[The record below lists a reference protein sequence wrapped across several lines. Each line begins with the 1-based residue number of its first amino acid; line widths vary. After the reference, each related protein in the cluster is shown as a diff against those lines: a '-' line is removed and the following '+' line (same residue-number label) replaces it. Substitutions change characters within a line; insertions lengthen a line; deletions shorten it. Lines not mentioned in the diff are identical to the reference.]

1 MNRNEQT
8 PNRGLIMHQRKAVFL
23 LIVFFA
29 PFLSGMDGVEPIGSA
44 SAAIDDCGGEL
55 SPIVWNETIS
65 RHAQVPFYNSWDWMG
80 FDDDDDG
87 RRGGRGR
94 SIAQETASEPDSSG
108 APEEPYMYMSYHSD
122 TALEKFESNI
132 ATTIKVGN
140 DSVGAI
146 RVNLSSTHRTTIC
159 VEIQGLLGDQIVPAE
174 ADVYLMTTNNY
185 ESYQGSYQRMH
196 SEDVAKWFRQESSS
210 SDEFVAES
218 SPEWAA
224 FEWTGWK
231 SYRDVHSYESTD
243 SVVMTVSLDGP
254 EEYGSL
260 FSGTVYEEFFIVID
274 TWDNSRRGDA
284 QVQNNIVVADISI
297 STVERSIILPNWTVS
312 LAFLVFFMAII
323 MAPLIVNKRYMNAGL
338 ELNVTEEQQ
347 LMPSLEQK
355 V

>member
-1 MNRNEQT
+1 MEYIKKYPKLFQW
-8 PNRGLIMHQRKAVFL
+8 LFL

-29 PFLSGMDGVEPIGSA
+29 PFLRGMYGVGPIGSA
-44 SAAIDDCGGEL
+44 SAAIDDCGGKL

-65 RHAQVPFYNSWDWMG
+65 RHAEVPFYNSWDWNSFG
-80 FDDDDDG
+80 FDDDDG
-87 RRGGRGR
+87 KGGGKGR
-94 SIAQETASEPDSSG
+94 SMAQETASGQDSSD
-108 APEEPYMYMSYHSD
+108 APEEPYMYMNYHSD

-159 VEIQGLLGDQIVPAE
+159 VEIQGLVGDQIVPAE

-196 SEDVAKWFRQESSS
+196 SSEFGKWFRQESSS
-210 SDEFVAES
+210 PDEFVAES

-231 SYRDVHSYESTD
+231 TYRDVHAYESTD

-254 EEYGSL
+254 EVYSSL

-284 QVQNNIVVADISI
+284 QVQNNVVVADISI

-312 LAFLVFFMAII
+312 LAFLVFFMSII

-338 ELNVTEEQQ
+338 EPNLTEEQQ
-347 LMPSLEQK
+347 LMPSLQQNA
-355 V
+355 

>member
-1 MNRNEQT
+1 MNRGIT
-8 PNRGLIMHQRKAVFL
+8 VHQRKAAFL

-29 PFLSGMDGVEPIGSA
+29 PFFSDMYGVEPIGSA
-44 SAAIDDCGGEL
+44 SAAIDDCGGDL

-65 RHAQVPFYNSWDWMG
+65 RHAEVPFYDSWGWDDFG
-80 FDDDDDG
+80 FEDNDDG
-87 RRGGRGR
+87 RKGQGR
-94 SIAQETASEPDSSG
+94 SAAQDDPEQDSTDV
-108 APEEPYMYMSYHSD
+108 PEEPYMYMNYHSD
-122 TALEKFESNI
+122 IALDKFESNI

-159 VEIQGLLGDQIVPAE
+159 VEIQGLIGDQLVPAE

-196 SEDVAKWFRQESSS
+196 GDNIDQWFRQESQS
-210 SDEFVAES
+210 SDEFVAET

-231 SYRDVHSYESTD
+231 TYRDVHAYDSTD
-243 SVVMTVSLDGP
+243 SVVMSVSLDGP
-254 EEYGSL
+254 EVYSSL

-284 QVQNNIVVADISI
+284 PVQDKVVVADISI

-312 LAFLVFFMAII
+312 LAFLVFFMAIV

-338 ELNVTEEQQ
+338 EQNITEEQQ
-347 LMPSLEQK
+347 LMPSLQQNS
-355 V
+355 